1 MMKNIDNNIPT
12 NDKDAGLALIL
23 ILLIITIT
31 TQKSIFLI
39 PITILLVIAM
49 TAPILFRP
57 FAILWFGL
65 SSTLGRYSSTLILTI
80 LFIFIVIPISY
91 VRRMSNS
98 DSLQLKKWRKDQE
111 SSFTI
116 KDHTYKAIDM
126 DKPF

>member
-1 MMKNIDNNIPT
+1 MKNIDNNIST

-23 ILLIITIT
+23 ILLIVEIITKNDLLI
-31 TQKSIFLI
+31 I
-39 PITILLVIAM
+39 PITTLLVIAM

-57 FAILWFGL
+57 FTIIWFGL
-65 SSTLGRYSSTLILTI
+65 SSILGRYSSSTILTI

-91 VRRMSNS
+91 LRRIS
-98 DSLQLKKWRKDQE
+98 DSDPLQLKKWRKDQE

-116 KDHTYKAIDM
+116 RDHTYKAIDM

>member
-1 MMKNIDNNIPT
+1 MKNIDNNIST

-23 ILLIITIT
+23 ILLIVEIITKNGLLI
-31 TQKSIFLI
+31 I
-39 PITILLVIAM
+39 PITTLLVIAM

-57 FAILWFGL
+57 FTIIWFGL
-65 SSTLGRYSSTLILTI
+65 SSILGRYSSSTILTI

-91 VRRMSNS
+91 LRRIS
-98 DSLQLKKWRKDQE
+98 DSDPLQLKKWRKDQE

-116 KDHTYKAIDM
+116 RDHTYKEIDM